1 MCTAIDLQWG
11 VALRI
16 LTVQIH
22 LIAVLKEQLDAI
34 VFCWCC
40 PEMLPCAV
48 VWPPFHPSNWGLRDD
63 TGAVQQP
70 KPTLTVNGS
79 I

>member
-1 MCTAIDLQWG
+1 
-11 VALRI
+11 
-16 LTVQIH
+16 
-22 LIAVLKEQLDAI
+22 

-40 PEMLPCAV
+40 PEMLPCAA